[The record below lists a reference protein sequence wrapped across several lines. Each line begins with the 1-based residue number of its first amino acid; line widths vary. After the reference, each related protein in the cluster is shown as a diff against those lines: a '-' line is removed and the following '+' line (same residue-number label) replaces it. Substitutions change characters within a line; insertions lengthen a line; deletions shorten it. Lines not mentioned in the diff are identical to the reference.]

1 MRYYC
6 NICLGDIKKKSKY
19 SHLKSKGQ
27 KEFEK
32 HEHIIISF
40 KNVNIK
46 DVDEVLYLYM
56 KDYNKKYIH

>member
-6 NICLGDIKKKSKY
+6 SICLKDIKKKSKH
-19 SHLKSKGQ
+19 SHLKSKKH

-32 HEHIIISF
+32 YKQIIISF

-46 DVDEVLYLYM
+46 DVDEILFF
-56 KDYNKKYIH
+56 